1 MVFLII
7 TALVYFA
14 YQTSQ
19 PPVNQAVGKTV
30 IFDFDIASPPLVQA
44 QGTPFNQTSNDV
56 SAYFSSIADPAGF
69 TVKSQESTSLKL
81 SQFSG
86 NYLVDINPSRDILD
100 IKLDS
105 PAVAANFTFATV
117 ELQSDTIPIPSEI
130 LLTVYRDNTLVGSTK
145 AYGSFSSDS
154 YPQGVLV
161 FSPVKPFNWMRIS
174 VPSQTGGTT
183 DFLIDNILLTV
194 IG

>member
-1 MVFLII
+1 M
-7 TALVYFA
+7 
-14 YQTSQ
+14 
-19 PPVNQAVGKTV
+19 GKTV
-30 IFDFDIASPPLVQA
+30 TFDFDIASPPLVQA
-44 QGTPFNQTSNDV
+44 QGTPFTQTSNDV
-56 SAYFSSIADPAGF
+56 TAYFSSIADPAGF

-105 PAVAANFTFATV
+105 PAVAVNFTFATV

-174 VPSQTGGTT
+174 VLWSGPPGRTLTRRYCTIGRNMWTVSSNGVGKNSPSLRN
-183 DFLIDNILLTV
+183 F
-194 IG
+194 